1 MNQDYVMALVRTL
14 MQMLGSSVTAAG
26 YATGDQW
33 TTITGG
39 VVALAGVLWMLIAR
53 WNTKVVATPSAGTG
67 VLRSHSWLALPLIAA
82 MFLGGCASLNPQV
95 AGMSTQM
102 ALAIAKQI
110 APGAVAKLDKS
121 ISQLADGRLDRA
133 CDIFGVAV
141 GYYTTLRP
149 AIAPT
154 LTKVGDPASAAG
166 ATICAAP
173 PSDTA
178 SALAA
183 LNRAWA
189 AVQDSTKTAP

>member
-1 MNQDYVMALVRTL
+1 MQGYRTYIVAALMAAFGALALVDWNAFVANPKDGWIAVVGAVVMA
-14 MQMLGSSVTAAG
+14 
-26 YATGDQW
+26 
-33 TTITGG
+33 
-39 VVALAGVLWMLIAR
+39 
-53 WNTKVVATPSAGTG
+53 
-67 VLRSHSWLALPLIAA
+67 VLRSITTTPPGAADKSSGGGAAYAHSWLALPLIAA
-82 MFLGGCASLNPQV
+82 MLLGGCATLNPQV

-102 ALAIAKQI
+102 ALAIAKQL

-121 ISQLADGRLDRA
+121 IAQLADGRLDRA

-166 ATICAAP
+166 GAICAAP

>member
-14 MQMLGSSVTAAG
+14 MQMVGSSVTAAG

-53 WNTKVVATPSAGTG
+53 WNTKVVSDKSTG
-67 VLRSHSWLALPLIAA
+67 GAAYAHSWLVLPLIAA
-82 MFLGGCASLNPQV
+82 MFLGGCATLNPQV

-121 ISQLADGRLDRA
+121 IAQLADGRLDKA

-154 LTKVGDPASAAG
+154 LTKVGDQASAAG
-166 ATICAAP
+166 GAICAAP

>member
-14 MQMLGSSVTAAG
+14 MQMVGSSVTAAG

-53 WNTKVVATPSAGTG
+53 WNTKVVSDKSTG
-67 VLRSHSWLALPLIAA
+67 GAAYAHSWLALPLIAA
-82 MFLGGCASLNPQV
+82 MFLGGCATLNPQV

-121 ISQLADGRLDRA
+121 IAQLADGRLDKA

-166 ATICAAP
+166 GAICAAP

-189 AVQDSTKTAP
+189 AVQDSTKAP

>member
-14 MQMLGSSVTAAG
+14 MQMVGSSVTAAG

-53 WNTKVVATPSAGTG
+53 WNTKVVADKSSGGAAY
-67 VLRSHSWLALPLIAA
+67 SHSWLALPLIAA
-82 MFLGGCASLNPQV
+82 MFLGGCATLNPQV

-121 ISQLADGRLDRA
+121 IAQLADGRLDKA

-166 ATICAAP
+166 GAICAAP

-189 AVQDSTKTAP
+189 AVQDSTKAP